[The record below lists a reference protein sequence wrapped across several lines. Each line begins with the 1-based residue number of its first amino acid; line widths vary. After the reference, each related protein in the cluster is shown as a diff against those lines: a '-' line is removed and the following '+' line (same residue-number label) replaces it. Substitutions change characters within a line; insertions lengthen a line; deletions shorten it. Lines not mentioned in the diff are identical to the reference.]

1 MKGKIGGKRGL
12 KADFRRKRQIFSQ
25 LHGKKSRTDG
35 KNPELDGNNPR
46 IIGKNPRLDGK
57 NPGIVGRNPRLDGKN
72 PGIIARNPRLAGKNP
87 GIIGR
92 NPRLDEKNPG
102 IVGGNPG
109 KFGAPPEQLVGNPG
123 PDGNLIWQQQLNNN
137 TNHKATH
144 MPGTVIE
151 MDAGWRMD
159 ENLFMDQPAPSPVP
173 AVVPV
178 VHHRKG
184 KTMDYIPYKRDPR
197 YLWYVNLSDNVVAE
211 AVKMG
216 VAPADAT
223 AIKAVADGIIA
234 KYDATNDAQKAV
246 DAARLLE
253 AGTEAAGLAQ
263 IRAKVRNWKT
273 LTNYPTSG
281 SEAVLQLK
289 GTDSPFD
296 PVSYKPVIKVK
307 TVPGGVQVA
316 FVKKGVDGLAIYMR
330 LEGATTWSKVGM
342 DTESPFTDTT
352 PLAVAGAPENREYMA
367 RGVLHDEEL
376 NTASDTANVTFA
388 G

>member
-1 MKGKIGGKRGL
+1 
-12 KADFRRKRQIFSQ
+12 
-25 LHGKKSRTDG
+25 
-35 KNPELDGNNPR
+35 
-46 IIGKNPRLDGK
+46 
-57 NPGIVGRNPRLDGKN
+57 
-72 PGIIARNPRLAGKNP
+72 
-87 GIIGR
+87 
-92 NPRLDEKNPG
+92 
-102 IVGGNPG
+102 
-109 KFGAPPEQLVGNPG
+109 
-123 PDGNLIWQQQLNNN
+123 
-137 TNHKATH
+137 

-151 MDAGWRMD
+151 MDAGWCMD
-159 ENLFMDQPAPSPVP
+159 EGLAMDQPAPSPVP

-184 KTMDYIPYKRDPR
+184 KAMDYIPVKRDPR
-197 YLWYVNLSDNVVAE
+197 YLWYQNLSDNVVAE
-211 AVKMG
+211 APKMG

-223 AIKAVADGIIA
+223 AIKAVVDGIIA

-253 AGTEAAGLAQ
+253 RNAEVAAQAQ

-316 FVKKGVDGLAIYMR
+316 FTKKGVDGLAIYMR
-330 LEGATTWSKVGM
+330 VAGTTNWRKVGM
-342 DTESPFTDTT
+342 DTDRPSRT
-352 PLAVAGAPENREYMA
+352 PRRWPRRACR
-367 RGVLHDEEL
+367 R
-376 NTASDTANVTFA
+376 TANTWRA
-388 G
+388 ASCTTRN

>member
-46 IIGKNPRLDGK
+46 IIGKNPRLEGK

-273 LTNYPTSG
+273 LTGYPTSG
-281 SEAVLQLK
+281 SEAVLQLR

-316 FVKKGVDGLAIYMR
+316 FTQKGVDGLAIDMR
-330 LEGATTWSKVGM
+330 VAGATAWRKVGM

>member
-1 MKGKIGGKRGL
+1 
-12 KADFRRKRQIFSQ
+12 
-25 LHGKKSRTDG
+25 
-35 KNPELDGNNPR
+35 
-46 IIGKNPRLDGK
+46 
-57 NPGIVGRNPRLDGKN
+57 
-72 PGIIARNPRLAGKNP
+72 
-87 GIIGR
+87 
-92 NPRLDEKNPG
+92 
-102 IVGGNPG
+102 
-109 KFGAPPEQLVGNPG
+109 
-123 PDGNLIWQQQLNNN
+123 
-137 TNHKATH
+137 

-151 MDAGWRMD
+151 MDAGWCMD
-159 ENLFMDQPAPSPVP
+159 EGLAMDQPAPSPVP

-184 KTMDYIPYKRDPR
+184 KSMDYVPNKRDGR
-197 YLWYVNLSDNVVAE
+197 YLWYTNLSNNVVAE

-223 AIKAVADGIIA
+223 AIKAIVDGIIA

-253 AGTEAAGLAQ
+253 GGAEDAGLPQ

-273 LTNYPTSG
+273 LTGYPASG

-330 LEGATTWSKVGM
+330 VAGATVWRKVGM

-352 PLAVAGAPENREYMA
+352 PLAVPGAPENREYMA
-367 RGVLHDEEL
+367 RGVLHDEEIG
-376 NTASDTANVTFA
+376 TPSDTANVTFA